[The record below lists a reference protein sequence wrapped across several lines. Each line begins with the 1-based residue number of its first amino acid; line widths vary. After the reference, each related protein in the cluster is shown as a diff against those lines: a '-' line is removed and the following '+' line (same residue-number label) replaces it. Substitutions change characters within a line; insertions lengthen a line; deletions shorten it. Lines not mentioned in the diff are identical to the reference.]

1 MKFKRVPSH
10 LCLRNA
16 PSLETLRTVENSALQ
31 QHGGGKRKL
40 EVAQYHLGRASQ
52 ETEDCNTQD
61 LGSLSSCNTRNESAR
76 SNRPTMSPLSPRSNT
91 LGCRATASGALSGDA
106 RQAERLPYSVEVWM
120 AVARKRML
128 SAFPPDHPSRR
139 YPGLT
144 RLGLVQP
151 LGCAQIPFRD

>member
-61 LGSLSSCNTRNESAR
+61 LGSLSSCHAQRIVTRCGH
-76 SNRPTMSPLSPRSNT
+76 LSPRSNT

-128 SAFPPDHPSRR
+128 SAFPPDLPSRR
-139 YPGLT
+139 YPRLT

-151 LGCAQIPFRD
+151 LGCATNPLQGLTAD